1 MQKSIRQ
8 ARFETT
14 KRGKSGF
21 ETTKR
26 GISSLFLQNLNFA
39 KFRTIFLHNTSRRL
53 LLNTLFIQRLQIE
66 IVASSMVL
74 LSFLEI
80 LKKFF
85 L

>member
-39 KFRTIFLHNTSRRL
+39 KFVEQFSYITPLGDYC
-53 LLNTLFIQRLQIE
+53 
-66 IVASSMVL
+66 
-74 LSFLEI
+74 
-80 LKKFF
+80 
-85 L
+85 